1 MQALHI
7 NGNDLTLEAVRE
19 VAQPDVR
26 RPVLLDP
33 DAREAVN
40 RARAVVDT
48 LVANNRISYAIT
60 TGVGKLSDVHI
71 VGDQVRE
78 LQINLVRSHAVGVGE
93 PLSIPDTRAM
103 MLLRANSLAKG
114 NSGIR
119 GISIDTIC
127 EMLNRGVTP
136 MVPSQGSVGASGD
149 LAPLAHLA
157 LALIG
162 EGECLDEKGGRIP
175 SAEALK
181 RAQIKPLVLEAK
193 EAVSLINGTQAMLA
207 IGILMVL
214 AAETLVDTADVIGAM
229 ACDALKGTNVAF
241 DERIQK
247 ARPHA
252 GQIRTAANL
261 RRLLEQSQIRDS
273 HRDCGR
279 VQDAYSLRCI
289 PQVHGAVRDTL
300 AHCRSVFETETN
312 SAVDNPLVFVKN
324 PKAMDGEGDV
334 LSGGNF
340 HGEPLAF
347 ALDFLAI
354 ALSALAGIS
363 ERRLERMVNPALSEG
378 LPPFLAPGAGMNSGF
393 MMPQVTAAAL
403 VSENKVLSHPAS
415 VDSIT
420 TSGNKEDFV
429 SMGMTAASKLKR
441 VVENTRN
448 TLAIEAMAAAQAI
461 DFLAPLKTSKPLQ
474 QAHAAIR
481 AVCATM
487 EKDRVMYRGFR
498 THCEF
503 DCERQ
508 AGRRSALNILTKIC
522 PLEICHHD
530 HELAEGKGPA
540 TRFSPTPRCLMR
552 SRRERI
558 AVYSHPL
565 SALDSPRFNA
575 SPPRGAPELSAFSP

>member
-1 MQALHI
+1 LKALHI
-7 NGNDLTLEAVRE
+7 NGNDLTPEAVHE
-19 VAQPDVR
+19 VAVER

-40 RARAVVDT
+40 RARAIVDSVV
-48 LVANNRISYAIT
+48 AQNQISYAIT
-60 TGVGKLSDVHI
+60 TGVGKLSDVRI
-71 VGDQVRE
+71 AGDQIRE
-78 LQINLVRSHAVGVGE
+78 LQVNLVRSHSTGVGE
-93 PLSIPDTRAM
+93 TLSIPEIRAM
-103 MLLRANSLAKG
+103 MLLRANSLSKG
-114 NSGIR
+114 HSGVR
-119 GISIDTIC
+119 ASVIDTLC

-136 MVPSQGSVGASGD
+136 FVPSQGSVGASGD

-157 LALIG
+157 LSLIG
-162 EGECLDEKGGRIP
+162 EGECLDEKSIRIA
-175 SAEALK
+175 SAEALR
-181 RAQIKPLVLEAK
+181 RAQTKPLVLEAK
-193 EAVSLINGTQAMLA
+193 EAVSLINGTQGMLA
-207 IGILMVL
+207 VGVL
-214 AAETLVDTADVIGAM
+214 ALIASETLVDSADVIGALTL
-229 ACDALKGTNVAF
+229 DALRGTDVAF
-241 DERIQK
+241 DERIHK
-247 ARPHA
+247 VRPHSGQLKSA
-252 GQIRTAANL
+252 GNL
-261 RRLLEQSQIRDS
+261 RKLLEGSQIRES
-273 HRDCGR
+273 HRDCTR

-300 AHCRSVFETETN
+300 AHCREVFETETN

-324 PKAMDGEGDV
+324 PKVIDGEGDV

-403 VSENKVLSHPAS
+403 VSENKVLAHPAS

-429 SMGMTAASKLKR
+429 SMGMTAANKLKK

-487 EKDRVMYRGFR
+487 EKDRVMYQDF
-498 THCEF
+498 
-503 DCERQ
+503 
-508 AGRRSALNILTKIC
+508 A
-522 PLEICHHD
+522 
-530 HELAEGKGPA
+530 
-540 TRFSPTPRCLMR
+540 
-552 SRRERI
+552 RI
-558 AVYSHPL
+558 A
-565 SALDSPRFNA
+565 ALIA
-575 SPPRGAPELSAFSP
+575 SGKVAEVVR

>member
-1 MQALHI
+1 LKALHI

-19 VAQPDVR
+19 VAVER

-48 LVANNRISYAIT
+48 LVANDKVSYAIT
-60 TGVGKLSDVHI
+60 TGVGKLSDVRI
-71 VGDQVRE
+71 AGDQIRE
-78 LQINLVRSHAVGVGE
+78 LQVNLVRSHAVGVGE
-93 PLSIPDTRAM
+93 PLAISETRAM
-103 MLLRANSLAKG
+103 MLLRANSLSKG
-114 NSGIR
+114 NSGVR
-119 GISIDTIC
+119 AATIDTIC

-136 MVPSQGSVGASGD
+136 LVPSQGSVGASGD

-162 EGECLDEKGGRIP
+162 EGECFDEKGSRIA
-175 SAEALK
+175 SVEALK

-207 IGILMVL
+207 MGTLMLL

-229 ACDALKGTNVAF
+229 SCDALRGTNVAF
-241 DERIQK
+241 DERIHK
-247 ARPHA
+247 ARPHP
-252 GQIRTAANL
+252 GQIKSAANL
-261 RRLLEQSQIRDS
+261 RRLLEQSEIRDS

-324 PKAMDGEGDV
+324 PRAADGEADV

-363 ERRLERMVNPALSEG
+363 ERRLERLVNPALSEG
-378 LPPFLAPGAGMNSGF
+378 LPPFLAPGAGLNSGF

-403 VSENKVLSHPAS
+403 VSENKVLAHPAS

-429 SMGMTAASKLKR
+429 SMGMTAANKLKR

-461 DFLAPLKTSKPLQ
+461 DCLAPLKTSKPLQ

-481 AVCATM
+481 AVCPTM
-487 EKDRVMYRGFR
+487 EKDRVMYQDF
-498 THCEF
+498 
-503 DCERQ
+503 
-508 AGRRSALNILTKIC
+508 A
-522 PLEICHHD
+522 
-530 HELAEGKGPA
+530 
-540 TRFSPTPRCLMR
+540 
-552 SRRERI
+552 RI
-558 AVYSHPL
+558 AEMI
-565 SALDSPRFNA
+565 A
-575 SPPRGAPELSAFSP
+575 SGKVAEVVR